1 MNLSDNQPQT
11 LLINIDLLFDFY
23 SVLFSAYRTYFAK
36 QSISINNLK
45 HLIEGKSLDQGLSS
59 LINEVSQGLDFQQT
73 KDELFPLLDI
83 SLKTVKPTIAVCTL
97 LKDMTNN
104 GVVVKT
110 FTNFEEYVIKYV
122 QDAHKDWFTY
132 EILQVKDSQS
142 VKDLAGTSE
151 ADEIIFVNSSIASC
165 LTAKREEGIKSVFVP
180 YSKKIIE
187 NLQKDEKLKDIFEN
201 SGVKIYET
209 LEDID
214 WKQLGVKSTLKYPE
228 ASYFLQ
234 LDTKP
239 KNNEYPIWTNVNKL
253 KEPIELTSNI
263 VHGFGR
269 GGKKLGIPTANLDMT
284 PEIEGKL
291 VDLVSGVYYGWAE
304 FIPTS
309 TSTST
314 SSEEEEND
322 KENNDKE
329 GLDYNRKLPMV
340 MSIGFNPYFNNKY
353 KTAEAHIMEKFSHD
367 FYDHNLRV
375 KILGFIRTEADFTKF
390 SHLIEAIH
398 NDVQVAK
405 DILSVDTQ

>member
-1 MNLSDNQPQT
+1 MNLSEDQPQT
-11 LLINIDLLFDFY
+11 LLINVDLLFDFY
-23 SVLFSAYRTYFAK
+23 SVLFSAYRTYFAR

-45 HLIEGKSLDQGLSS
+45 HLIEGKSLDQGLIS

-83 SLKTVKPTIAVCTL
+83 SLKTIKPTIAVCTL
-97 LKDMTNN
+97 LKDLTDN
-104 GVVVKT
+104 GVIVKT

-122 QDAHKDWFTY
+122 QEAHKDWFTY
-132 EILQVKDSQS
+132 EILQAKDSQS
-142 VKDLAGTSE
+142 VKDMAGTSE

-187 NLQKDEKLKDIFEN
+187 NLQKDEKLKEIFEDG
-201 SGVKIYET
+201 GVKIYET

-214 WKQLGVKSTLKYPE
+214 WTLLGVKNTLKYPE

-239 KNNEYPIWTNVNKL
+239 KNSEYPIWTNVNKL

-284 PEIEGKL
+284 PEIEEKL

-304 FIPTS
+304 FIPAS
-309 TSTST
+309 TSD
-314 SSEEEEND
+314 EEEN
-322 KENNDKE
+322 NKE
-329 GLDYNRKLPMV
+329 GLDFNRKLPMV

-367 FYDHNLRV
+367 FYDNNLRV

>member
-45 HLIEGKSLDQGLSS
+45 HLIEGKSLDQGLTS
-59 LINEVSQGLDFQQT
+59 LITEVSQGLDVQQT

-83 SLKTVKPTIAVCTL
+83 SLKTIKPTIAVCTL
-97 LKDMTNN
+97 LKDLTNN

-122 QDAHKDWFTY
+122 QEAHKDWFTY
-132 EILQVKDSQS
+132 EIAQVKDTQNI
-142 VKDLAGTSE
+142 KDLISSFE
-151 ADEIIFVNSSIASC
+151 DDEIIFVNSSIASC
-165 LTAKREEGIKSVFVP
+165 LTAKIEEGIKTVFVP

-187 NLQKDEKLKDIFEN
+187 NLQKDEKLKEIFED

-214 WKQLGVKSTLKYPE
+214 WKQLGVKNTLKYPE
-228 ASYFLQ
+228 ASYYLE

-309 TSTST
+309 A
-314 SSEEEEND
+314 SEENV
-322 KENNDKE
+322 KE

-367 FYDHNLRV
+367 FYDHDLRV

-405 DILSVDTQ
+405 DILSVDSQ

>member
-1 MNLSDNQPQT
+1 
-11 LLINIDLLFDFY
+11 LFDFY

-45 HLIEGKSLDQGLSS
+45 HLIEGKSLDQGLTS
-59 LINEVSQGLDFQQT
+59 LITEVSQGLDVQQT

-83 SLKTVKPTIAVCTL
+83 SLKTIKPTIAVCTL
-97 LKDMTNN
+97 LKDLTNN

-122 QDAHKDWFTY
+122 QEAHKDWFTY
-132 EILQVKDSQS
+132 EIVQVKDTQNI
-142 VKDLAGTSE
+142 KDMISSFE
-151 ADEIIFVNSSIASC
+151 DDEIIFVNSSIASC
-165 LTAKREEGIKSVFVP
+165 LTAKMEEGLKTVFVP

-187 NLQKDEKLKDIFEN
+187 NLQKDEKLKEIFED

-214 WKQLGVKSTLKYPE
+214 WKQLGVKNTLKYPE
-228 ASYFLQ
+228 ASYYLE

-309 TSTST
+309 A
-314 SSEEEEND
+314 SSEENV
-322 KENNDKE
+322 KE

-367 FYDHNLRV
+367 FYDHDLRV

>member
-11 LLINIDLLFDFY
+11 LVINIDLLFDFY

-45 HLIEGKSLDQGLSS
+45 HLIEGKSLDQGLTN

-73 KDELFPLLDI
+73 KDELLPLLDV
-83 SLKTVKPTIAVCTL
+83 SLKTIKPTIAVCTL
-97 LKDMTNN
+97 LKDLTNN

-122 QDAHKDWFTY
+122 QEAHKDWFTY

-142 VKDLAGTSE
+142 IKDMVGSSE
-151 ADEIIFVNSSIASC
+151 TDEIIFVNSSIASC
-165 LTAKREEGIKSVFVP
+165 LTAKREEGIKTVFVP

-187 NLQKDEKLKDIFEN
+187 NLQQDEKLKEIFED

-214 WKQLGVKSTLKYPE
+214 WKLLGVKNTLKYPE
-228 ASYFLQ
+228 ASYFLE

-284 PEIEGKL
+284 PEIEKKL

-304 FIPTS
+304 FIPAS
-309 TSTST
+309 ASD
-314 SSEEEEND
+314 EEND
-322 KENNDKE
+322 RE

-375 KILGFIRTEADFTKF
+375 TILGFIRTEADFTKF

-398 NDVQVAK
+398 NDVQVVK
-405 DILSVDTQ
+405 DLLSVETQ

>member
-1 MNLSDNQPQT
+1 MNLSENQPQT
-11 LLINIDLLFDFY
+11 LLINLDLLFDFY
-23 SVLFSAYRTYFAK
+23 SVLFSAYRTYFAR
-36 QSISINNLK
+36 QSIAINNLK
-45 HLIEGKSLDQGLSS
+45 HLIEGKSLHDGLTN
-59 LINEVSQGLDFQQT
+59 LINEVSQGLDVQQT
-73 KDELFPLLDI
+73 KDELFPLFDL
-83 SLKTVKPTIAVCTL
+83 SLKTIKPTIAVCTL
-97 LKDMTNN
+97 LKDLSKN

-110 FTNFEEYVIKYV
+110 FTNFEEHVIKYV
-122 QDAHKDWFTY
+122 EEAHKDWFTY
-132 EILQVKDSQS
+132 EIITIKDNQNIKELVGNS
-142 VKDLAGTSE
+142 D
-151 ADEIIFVNSSIASC
+151 ADSIIFVNSSIASC
-165 LTAKREEGIKSVFVP
+165 LTAKREEGIKSVYVP

-187 NLQKDEKLKDIFEN
+187 NLQQDEKTKELIET
-201 SGVKIYET
+201 SGVRICET

-214 WKQLGVKSTLKYPE
+214 WNQLGVQNTLKYPE

-239 KNNEYPIWTNVNKL
+239 KNNEYPIWTNVGKL
-253 KEPIELTSNI
+253 DEPIELTSNI

-291 VDLVSGVYYGWAE
+291 ENLVSGVYYGWAE
-304 FIPTS
+304 FIPN
-309 TSTST
+309 STST

-322 KENNDKE
+322 KDDKDDKE

-353 KTAEAHIMEKFSHD
+353 KTAEAHIMEKFSCD
-367 FYDHNLRV
+367 FYDHNLKV

-405 DILSVDTQ
+405 DLLSVDTQ

>member
-1 MNLSDNQPQT
+1 
-11 LLINIDLLFDFY
+11 
-23 SVLFSAYRTYFAK
+23 
-36 QSISINNLK
+36 
-45 HLIEGKSLDQGLSS
+45 
-59 LINEVSQGLDFQQT
+59 
-73 KDELFPLLDI
+73 
-83 SLKTVKPTIAVCTL
+83 
-97 LKDMTNN
+97 LKDLTDN
-104 GVVVKT
+104 GVIVKT

-122 QDAHKDWFTY
+122 QEAHKDWFTY
-132 EILQVKDSQS
+132 EILQAKDSQS
-142 VKDLAGTSE
+142 VKDMAGTSE

-187 NLQKDEKLKDIFEN
+187 NLQKDEKLKEIFEDG
-201 SGVKIYET
+201 GVKIYET

-214 WKQLGVKSTLKYPE
+214 WTLLGVKNTLKYPE

-239 KNNEYPIWTNVNKL
+239 KNSEYPIWTNVNKL

-284 PEIEGKL
+284 PEIEEKL

-304 FIPTS
+304 FIPAS
-309 TSTST
+309 TSD
-314 SSEEEEND
+314 EEEN
-322 KENNDKE
+322 NKE
-329 GLDYNRKLPMV
+329 GLDFNRKLPMV

-367 FYDHNLRV
+367 FYDNNLRV

>member
-1 MNLSDNQPQT
+1 MNLKETVSQT
-11 LLINIDLLFDFY
+11 LLINLDLLFDFY
-23 SVLFSAYRTYFAK
+23 STLFSAYRTYFAK

-45 HLIEGKSLDQGLSS
+45 HCIEGKNLDDGLYS

-73 KDELFPLLDI
+73 KEELLPLINL
-83 SLKTVKPTIAVCTL
+83 SLKSIKPTIAVCTL
-97 LKDMTNN
+97 VKDLTKN

-110 FTNFEEYVIKYV
+110 FTNFDEYVLNFLKE
-122 QDAHKDWFTY
+122 AHQDWFNY
-132 EILQVKDSQS
+132 EIIPVKDSMS
-142 VKDLAGTSE
+142 IKDLLSSPAE
-151 ADEIIFVNSSIASC
+151 DEIIFVNSSIDSC
-165 LTAKREEGIKSVFVP
+165 LLTQREEGVRTIFVP
-180 YSKKIIE
+180 YSKKVLE
-187 NLQKDEKLKDIFEN
+187 NLQKDEKLKETLDV
-201 SGVKIYET
+201 SGVQICET
-209 LEDID
+209 LEDIN
-214 WKQLGVKSTLKYPE
+214 WNQLGVRNTLKYPDS
-228 ASYFLQ
+228 SYYLQ

-239 KNNEYPIWTNVNKL
+239 KNNEYQVWTNVSKF

-284 PEIEGKL
+284 SEIEGKL
-291 VDLVSGVYYGWAE
+291 ENFVSGVYYGWAE

-309 TSTST
+309 
-314 SSEEEEND
+314 SEETE
-322 KENNDKE
+322 KES
-329 GLDYNRKLPMV
+329 LDYGRKLPMV

-353 KTAEAHIMEKFSHD
+353 KTAEAHIMEKFSGD

-405 DILSVDTQ
+405 DILSTDISV